1 MIAKLPN
8 EAEGQLIANHVRH
21 EDIAVTILDVAGLK
35 ATPEMEGKSLLPFM
49 QGDTP
54 TNWRDDSLLT
64 EENSWM
70 SKWALRKDGFK
81 LIKARAK
88 DWHNFPPRE
97 LYHLPSDSKEMNNL
111 VEAESRIADEMD
123 KELEARVSE
132 SLKRYGRMIDPIVEQ
147 GLSPMGQ
154 QAWEWIK
161 KSKYW

>member
-1 MIAKLPN
+1 
-8 EAEGQLIANHVRH
+8 
-21 EDIAVTILDVAGLK
+21 
-35 ATPEMEGKSLLPFM
+35 
-49 QGDTP
+49 
-54 TNWRDDSLLT
+54 
-64 EENSWM
+64 
-70 SKWALRKDGFK
+70 
-81 LIKARAK
+81 
-88 DWHNFPPRE
+88 
-97 LYHLPSDSKEMNNL
+97 MNNL